1 MNDYNVLNENNK
13 QISQPKYVDIELMM
27 HQKTMIQRMIEIE
40 ENGLIDIPKF
50 TIKSKN
56 LISGKVKSAQIQ
68 TNFAVLADKVGAG
81 KTLEIASLISVRKL
95 ITDRDIDYGSS
106 QYCSIKIKTDLTKV
120 KTNLI
125 LVPHK
130 LVPQWSETFSK
141 YIKNLNVLTV
151 TKNSDIDLLMK
162 EKIEYSKNLHGQD
175 IKRESEV
182 LRTDEVNKYDV
193 IIIGDTMFRRFY
205 KGYDE
210 IQWNRFIIDE
220 ADTIKLPTEMSGMF
234 KFLWLITGT
243 PTGLFYADR
252 TFISKLFRQNSD
264 IGIEKCFVFKNDEK
278 FIEQSIVLP
287 HPKRLKIKCITPSE
301 LKIIKDV
308 IPGHVLQ
315 MINAG
320 NSDQAIKELNCN
332 VDTNENIIQVITK
345 KFLESIGNKKIELEA
360 EEKKIYPP
368 SAQQEHE
375 KKISLIQNQIKKLEE
390 KIEDI
395 KKKIYEMND
404 EFCPVCMGEISNPAI
419 VSCCNSCY
427 CFECLAV
434 ALGELKTSK
443 CPKCSHYL
451 KSDEINI
458 ISSEKKQSEIEVK
471 SNKYELKDKMDVL
484 VDLIN
489 NKPDGSFMVFAN
501 YAETFNKIRTKLED
515 IKVPYHIL
523 KGQASVVKNFIE
535 DFKNKK
541 VRVLMLNAEFFGAG
555 MNLQMTTDLVMFH
568 RFKPEMEEQIIGRAQ
583 RLGRKDP
590 LNVYYLLH
598 DNESNDIEDKFKFE
612 DQGPIHYLDWLEN
625 NKTFEKDKLINSDE
639 KTQVDKNNTDENNKV
654 YTIKIMNSDEEEII
668 VSNKKVIDDDIFVE
682 ETLKS
687 KKIVKEDNNIFKK
700 KNFDKKDNYKSD
712 LEYESDSNS
721 DSDSDSNSDSD
732 YRSEFDTKLQV
743 EMEEEDDIDLDDFE
757 ELS

>member
-27 HQKTMIQRMIEIE
+27 HQKTMIQKMLEIE
-40 ENGLIDIPKF
+40 ENGLIDVPKF

-81 KTLEIASLISVRKL
+81 KTLEIASLISVKKV
-95 ITDRDIDYGSS
+95 IADRDIDYGSS

-141 YIKNLNVLTV
+141 YIKNLSVLTI
-151 TKNSDIDLLMK
+151 TKNSEIDILMK
-162 EKIEYSKNLHGQD
+162 EKIEYSKNYHGQD
-175 IKRESEV
+175 VKRESEI
-182 LRTDEVNKYDV
+182 LRIDEVNKYDV

-252 TFISKLFRQNSD
+252 TFVSKLFRQNSD
-264 IGIEKCFVFKNDEK
+264 NGIEKCFVFKNDEK

-308 IPGHVLQ
+308 IPAHVLQ

-345 KFLESIGNKKIELEA
+345 KFMESIVNKKIELEA
-360 EEKKIYPP
+360 EVKKIYPP
-368 SAQQEHE
+368 SAQVEHE

-451 KSDEINI
+451 KSEEINV
-458 ISSEKKQSEIEVK
+458 ISSEKKNKEDLII
-471 SNKYELKDKMDVL
+471 SNKYELKDKLDVL

-501 YAETFNKIRTKLED
+501 YAETFNKIRTKLEE
-515 IKVPYHIL
+515 IKIPYHIL

-583 RLGRKDP
+583 RLGRKEP

-625 NKTFEKDKLINSDE
+625 NKTFEENTIFNNQKNKDD
-639 KTQVDKNNTDENNKV
+639 DKIDTEDNNKI
-654 YTIKIMNSDEEEII
+654 YTIKIMNSDEEEMI
-668 VSNKKVIDDDIFVE
+668 VGNKKVIVEEDILVE

-700 KNFDKKDNYKSD
+700 KDFDKTIK
-712 LEYESDSNS
+712 YESESESEIDSEIES
-721 DSDSDSNSDSD
+721 K
-732 YRSEFDTKLQV
+732 SESVVADDLRLVV
-743 EMEEEDDIDLDDFE
+743 EMDDEDDINLDDFE
-757 ELS
+757 ELT